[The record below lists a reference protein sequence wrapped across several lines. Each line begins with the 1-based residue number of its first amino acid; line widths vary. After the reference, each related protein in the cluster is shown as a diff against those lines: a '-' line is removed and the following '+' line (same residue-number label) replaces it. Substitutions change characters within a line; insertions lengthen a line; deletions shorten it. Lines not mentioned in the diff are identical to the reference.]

1 MKKEVS
7 GRNIIVQPVTGFWE
21 GQKDLFNTT
30 GSQSDNPS
38 FLVCLKFEYQL
49 FREQRGRH
57 HHVKPLWS
65 FNQQE
70 VRLQD
75 LKKSRKYE
83 SQSTQ
88 VSKKAV
94 CFKKA
99 IMIRFGVMVRE
110 LEREYQRQQLTK
122 EEESPEKEEDKELQ
136 SKDKEEEDI
145 KLKISKA
152 SNGRFSVV
160 N

>member
-1 MKKEVS
+1 M
-7 GRNIIVQPVTGFWE
+7 
-21 GQKDLFNTT
+21 
-30 GSQSDNPS
+30 
-38 FLVCLKFEYQL
+38 
-49 FREQRGRH
+49 
-57 HHVKPLWS
+57 KPLWS

-110 LEREYQRQQLTK
+110 LEREYRRQQLTK

>member
-1 MKKEVS
+1 M
-7 GRNIIVQPVTGFWE
+7 
-21 GQKDLFNTT
+21 
-30 GSQSDNPS
+30 
-38 FLVCLKFEYQL
+38 
-49 FREQRGRH
+49 
-57 HHVKPLWS
+57 KPLWS

-88 VSKKAV
+88 VSKKAE